1 MEFRNCDVVI
11 STSGRVGYI
20 KDVCHCDKCK
30 ERGFYEF
37 EINWIDN
44 PEEYDYVSVY
54 DFKNGLEKRFLRI
67 GEHTFEKK
75 KSNVVKEIEEI
86 KILRPKD
93 SYLENKFHDKDYT
106 DKCGNLLRKVYD
118 EHKIIISG
126 ITQSND
132 EFSIEIAA
140 NGKEVGIKYNLP

>member
-1 MEFRNCDVVI
+1 MEFKKGDIVI
-11 STSGRVGYI
+11 DTNGRVGYI
-20 KDVCHCDKCK
+20 KDVCYCDKCK

-44 PEEYDYVSVY
+44 PEEYDYASVY
-54 DFKNGLEKRFLRI
+54 DFKMGLEKRFTRI
-67 GEHTFEKK
+67 GEYTFEKK

-86 KILRPKD
+86 KILKPKN
-93 SYLENKFHDKDYT
+93 SYMEDKFHDKDYT
-106 DKCGNLLRKVYD
+106 DRWGNVLRKVYD

-126 ITQSND
+126 RTQSND